1 MKPSGNIDSSLAVST
16 VRNALW
22 VFPYLA
28 VMGLIW
34 GYLAKTSSGA
44 VAGLVI
50 SAVASVLIGRASAYF
65 SETPDGCNVTP
76 PGIRRRK
83 SAVLREHVAADL
95 NVVRYH
101 RLCHRFDFAL
111 IKIEAVLAKDPDFAE
126 ALLLRAQIMWE
137 GFGDAHAARESL
149 LKIIDVE
156 SDEKAVFHRW
166 ARNFYEKLS

>member
-1 MKPSGNIDSSLAVST
+1 MKPSENIDSSLTVLT

-22 VFPYLA
+22 AFPYLA

-44 VAGLVI
+44 IAGLVV

-65 SETPDGCNVTP
+65 SETPDGGNVTP
-76 PGIRRRK
+76 PDIRRRK
-83 SAVLREHVAADL
+83 STVLRGHAAADL

-111 IKIEAVLAKDPDFAE
+111 ILP
-126 ALLLRAQIMWE
+126 
-137 GFGDAHAARESL
+137 
-149 LKIIDVE
+149 
-156 SDEKAVFHRW
+156 
-166 ARNFYEKLS
+166 